1 METLKDR
8 LNSAEGQPE
17 QRWNKR
23 KSLSVGE
30 RGQTYRVVLKRVY
43 VCSVWDR
50 WRRHQGSSCPE
61 V

>member
-23 KSLSVGE
+23 KSVSVGE
-30 RGQTYRVVLKRVY
+30 RVRMNYAL
-43 VCSVWDR
+43 
-50 WRRHQGSSCPE
+50 
-61 V
+61 

>member
-30 RGQTYRVVLKRVY
+30 RGQTYRVVLSKE
-43 VCSVWDR
+43 CM
-50 WRRHQGSSCPE
+50 G
-61 V
+61 

>member
-23 KSLSVGE
+23 KRVSVGE
-30 RGQTYRVVLKRVY
+30 RVRMNYAL
-43 VCSVWDR
+43 
-50 WRRHQGSSCPE
+50 
-61 V
+61 